1 MAYASFKYLSDRE
14 RKRVEKK
21 RQKREQ
27 ERLRE
32 YLLTLE
38 KKSRVKHDKVYRAP
52 NRASGNTKS
61 IHPDV
66 REQYLKQKRDE
77 YFDRELDENPLPSLD
92 DLTASAPPK
101 IIKDYFKLKPR
112 EPVTNTNK
120 TKQGQE
126 EMSKP
131 LKKVFGHRY
140 WDVTVEKIDPE
151 KVLKTRRRNKG
162 GRKNKT
168 RRRKKKG
175 GGKKE
180 IIEINKNKNDIRKI
194 QRDIFKI
201 KQELD
206 NILISPEEDDTY
218 DKLPASAFKTIDKIR
233 SSSPTSVGEVP
244 MGGKRKTKK
253 RKSCKKRRRT
263 RKRKKNR
270 KKRTKRR

>member
-27 ERLRE
+27 ERLRK
-32 YLLTLE
+32 YLLTLKE
-38 KKSRVKHDKVYRAP
+38 KTRVLHDKVYRAP

-101 IIKDYFKLKPR
+101 IIKDYFKLNTR
-112 EPVTNTNK
+112 ERVTNTEK
-120 TKQGQE
+120 TKKGQE
-126 EMSKP
+126 EMSGP
-131 LKKVFGHRY
+131 LRKALGNKC
-140 WDVTVEKIDPE
+140 WPVTKQKIDPE
-151 KVLKTRRRNKG
+151 TVLRTKRRNKG

-168 RRRKKKG
+168 RR
-175 GGKKE
+175 
-180 IIEINKNKNDIRKI
+180 
-194 QRDIFKI
+194 
-201 KQELD
+201 
-206 NILISPEEDDTY
+206 
-218 DKLPASAFKTIDKIR
+218 
-233 SSSPTSVGEVP
+233 
-244 MGGKRKTKK
+244 KK
-253 RKSCKKRRRT
+253 RTRRRHKKRL
-263 RKRKKNR
+263 KKKNR